1 MKNAVRFAYTAIFSL
16 LLVFSA
22 SSCFA
27 DQESDRNAYKEN
39 RDLVLAIHPYLAP
52 AEIYNRF
59 SPLADYLTERL
70 GRRVTIQISR
80 DYTDHINKVGLGRE
94 VDIAF
99 MGPAAYVRMTERYGT
114 TKPLIATLQI
124 NGRSTFRGVIITR
137 KDSRIRRI
145 TDLIGKSFAFG
156 DIQST
161 MSHIV
166 PRYMMFESGVPAEAL
181 SRYEFLTNHDNVALG
196 VLYGEFD
203 AGAVKQEVFQE
214 YEFRG
219 LRAVARTPRIAEHL
233 FVASHKIPAD
243 MVIAIREAMLD
254 LNSFEVGGHVLLPI
268 KSEITGLVPASDHDY
283 DNLRRMTRTLEATGA
298 FDTHGL
304 PAN

>member
-1 MKNAVRFAYTAIFSL
+1 MRPLGRYALIAVLSL
-16 LLVFSA
+16 ILMLPA
-22 SSCFA
+22 SMAFA
-27 DQESDRNAYKEN
+27 DRDADRKAYEQR
-39 RDLVLAIHPYLAP
+39 RDLILAVHPYLTP

-59 SPLADYLTERL
+59 SPLADYLSERL
-70 GRRVTIQISR
+70 GRRVTVRISR
-80 DYTDHINKVGLGRE
+80 NYTDHINKVGLGK

-99 MGPAAYVRMTERYGT
+99 MGPAAYVRMTEQYAS
-114 TKPLIATLQI
+114 TKPLIATLEV

-145 TDLIGKSFAFG
+145 RDLIGKSFAFG
-156 DIQST
+156 DVHST

-166 PRYMMFESGVPAEAL
+166 PRYMMFESGVPAFAL
-181 SRYEFLTNHDNVALG
+181 SSYKFLKNHEDVANG
-196 VLYGEFD
+196 VLYGDFD
-203 AGAVKQEVFQE
+203 AGAVKQEVFRE

-219 LRAVARTPRIAEHL
+219 LKAVALTPRIAEHL

-243 MVIAIREAMLD
+243 LVIAIREAFFD
-254 LNSFEVGGHVLLPI
+254 LNSFKVGGHVLLPI

-283 DNLRRMTRTLEATGA
+283 DNLRRMIRTLEATGA
-298 FDTHGL
+298 LRTDGL

>member
-1 MKNAVRFAYTAIFSL
+1 MKNAVRFAFTAIFSL

-27 DQESDRNAYKEN
+27 DQESDRKAYEEN
-39 RDLVLAIHPYLAP
+39 RDLVLAIHPYLTP

-70 GRRVTIQISR
+70 GRRVTIRISR
-80 DYTDHINKVGLGRE
+80 NYTDHIKKVGLGRE

-114 TKPLIATLQI
+114 TKPLIAALQI

-145 TDLIGKSFAFG
+145 RDLIGKSFAFG

-219 LRAVARTPRIAEHL
+219 LKAVARTPRIAEHI
-233 FVASHKIPAD
+233 FVASHKIPTD
-243 MVIAIREAMLD
+243 LVIAIREAMLD

-283 DNLRRMTRTLEATGA
+283 DNLRRMIRTLEATGA